1 MVFRFPKLL
10 VVALLATT
18 VLLSGAVD
26 RIELSERSDVLD
38 GKSFG
43 TAGPYERMI
52 GKVFFSVDPKNT
64 ANRNIADI
72 DFAPVNEKGLVEFSA
87 DVYILKPRDPAQGNH
102 SILLEIPNR
111 GGKGMLGMYDRAAGS
126 LDPRTQEQ
134 FGDNFLLEQGY
145 TLVWIGWQ
153 FDVPRRDGLMRLT
166 SPIATD
172 HGKTITGLVRAEF
185 TPDAKTARMPL
196 ADRDHIPYP
205 LVEAVSLTV
214 RDSVNGERKTL
225 AASTWKVLDGN
236 SISLDGGFEPG
247 RLYEFVYKAKDPV
260 VAGLGGAAVRDLISF
275 LKYGGAPTTMG
286 DQAKYKHSAYGFGVS
301 QSGRYLR
308 KFLYDGFNADEKGRQ
323 VFDGIL
329 AHVAGGGLG
338 SFNERFAQPSR
349 DGHPFLNSLYP
360 TDIAPF
366 TDDGILERA
375 RKTNTV
381 PKIFYT
387 DSSYEYWGRSAAM
400 IHTSIDGKEDAKL
413 PDSTRIYTFMGGQH
427 GPAPFP
433 PRPLQTQNPSSPV
446 AYTWAMR
453 ALLNDMNGW
462 VKSGAEP
469 PVSKYPKIAQDNL
482 VPIGAIQFP
491 KIPGVAFP
499 MLAHRAYK
507 LDFGPE
513 FATKGI
519 ETVVPPKVLG
529 TYPLLLPQVDRDGND
544 TGGLRMPEVAVPL
557 ATFTGWNLRSA
568 AIGAPQ
574 ELYSMQGS
582 MIPFA
587 RTSAE
592 RQQKKDPR
600 LSIEERY
607 KSREEFL
614 KQVTASAQE
623 LAKSGYLLEQD
634 VPKLVERSAA
644 EWDYFVKP

>member
-1 MVFRFPKLL
+1 MVLRLL
-10 VVALLATT
+10 GLFAVTVAGFA
-18 VLLSGAVD
+18 AVD
-26 RIELSERSDVLD
+26 RVELSERSDVLE

-52 GKVFFSVDPKNT
+52 GKVYFSVDPKNP

-87 DVYILKPRDPAQGNH
+87 DLYILKPRDPAQGNH

-126 LDPRTQEQ
+126 LDPRTPAQ

-153 FDVPRRDGLMRLT
+153 FDVPRREGLMRLT
-166 SPIATD
+166 APIATD
-172 HGKTITGLVRAEF
+172 HGSTITGLVRAEF
-185 TPDAKTARMPL
+185 TPDTKTLLMPL
-196 ADRDHIPYP
+196 ADRDHVPYP

-214 RDSVNGERKTL
+214 RDSVNGPRKTL
-225 AASTWKVLDGN
+225 DRATWKVSDEKN
-236 SISLDGGFEPG
+236 ISLSSGFEPG
-247 RLYEFVYKAKDPV
+247 RLYELIYTAKDPV
-260 VAGLGGAAVRDLISF
+260 LAGLGGAAVRDLISF
-275 LKYGGAPTTMG
+275 LKYGGAATVMS

-308 KFLYDGFNADEKGRQ
+308 KFLYDGFNADEKGRK

-349 DGHPFLNSLYP
+349 DGHPFLNTLYP

-366 TDDGILERA
+366 TDDGVLERA
-375 RKTNTV
+375 RKSNTV
-381 PKIFYT
+381 PKIFYS
-387 DSSYEYWGRSAAM
+387 DSSYEYWGRSAAT

-413 PDSTRIYTFMGGQH
+413 PETTRIYTFMGGQH

-453 ALLNDMNGW
+453 ALLNDMDGW

-469 PVSKYPKIAQDNL
+469 PASKYPKIAQDNL

-499 MLAHRAYK
+499 ALAHRAYE
-507 LDFGPE
+507 LDFS
-513 FATKGI
+513 AL
-519 ETVVPPKVLG
+519 PPKVLS

-557 ATFTGWNLRSA
+557 ATFTGWNLRA
-568 AIGAPQ
+568 PAIGAPQ

-587 RTSAE
+587 RTAAE
-592 RQQKKDPR
+592 REQKKDPR
-600 LSIEERY
+600 PSIEERY

-614 KQVTASAQE
+614 DRVTVAAKD
-623 LAKSGYLLEQD
+623 LVKSGYLLERD
-634 VPKLVERSAA
+634 VPKLVEHSAA
-644 EWDYFVKP
+644 EWDYFTKK